1 MDGMKSYLL
10 LTANGAVLVLA
21 KKDSLKDPD
30 LLRKVAS
37 GLDKFEAHEVS
48 PEEVK
53 NKYGA
58 HYEHVLSDPKQ
69 SNSIIVLDNKGEQI
83 FRNIS
88 FKSVGPPIYYESGEF
103 AS

>member
-21 KKDSLKDPD
+21 KKDSLEDPQ
-30 LLRKVAS
+30 LLQKVAA
-37 GLDKFEAHEVS
+37 GLDKFEAHEIQ

-53 NKYGA
+53 KKYRA

-69 SNSIIVLDNKGEQI
+69 SDSIIVLDDKGEQI

-88 FKSVGPPIYYESGEF
+88 FKSLGPPIYYESGSF